1 MPEWPHLPGSISSLV
16 TNPQTGR
23 SEFSVRSPGT
33 KARIHQ
39 KDIAMKILIAFL
51 AAPLALCLASTA
63 NAAPPAAKPIAPA
76 LASPQLQIPSAEAM
90 TIMIRSSLVA
100 LNQANMT
107 GNYTVLSAIGS
118 PAFHQANSPERLA
131 QIFQSFRANAI
142 DLAPVTLLPSQL
154 TQAPRI
160 ENGRLRLIGV
170 FPTQPLQVSYD
181 LMFEPVAG
189 QWRLFG
195 LSVNLPKAT
204 QLPVGSR

>member
-1 MPEWPHLPGSISSLV
+1 MKNLL
-16 TNPQTGR
+16 
-23 SEFSVRSPGT
+23 
-33 KARIHQ
+33 
-39 KDIAMKILIAFL
+39 AML
-51 AAPLALCLASTA
+51 AAPIAIALASTA
-63 NAAPPAAKPIAPA
+63 GAAAPVPKPLATAPA
-76 LASPQLQIPSAEAM
+76 TPQLQIPSAEAM

-107 GNYTVLSAIGS
+107 NNYTVLSAIGS
-118 PAFHQANSPERLA
+118 PNFHQANPPERLA

-142 DLAPVTLLPSQL
+142 DLAPVTLLASQL

-160 ENGRLRLIGV
+160 EAGRLRLIGV

-195 LSVNLPKAT
+195 LSVNLPNAAK
-204 QLPVGSR
+204 PR